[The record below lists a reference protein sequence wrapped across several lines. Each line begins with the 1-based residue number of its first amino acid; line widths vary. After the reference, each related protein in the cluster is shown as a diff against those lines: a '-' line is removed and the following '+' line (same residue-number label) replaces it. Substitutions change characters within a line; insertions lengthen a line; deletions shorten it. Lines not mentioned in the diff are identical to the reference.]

1 MIRLRIREIAEEKGY
16 NMSSLSRKSDVSFK
30 TVKRLWKDPYQTANT
45 DTLEKLAKA
54 LGVSVRDLIEDV
66 SDVTLE
72 DQAR

>member
-1 MIRLRIREIAEEKGY
+1 MLRLRIKEAAEERGY

-45 DTLEKLAKA
+45 DTLERIARA

-66 SDVTLE
+66 PDE
-72 DQAR
+72 N

>member
-1 MIRLRIREIAEEKGY
+1 MIRLRIREIAEEMGY

-30 TVKRLWKDPYQTANT
+30 TVKRLWKDPHQTANT

-66 SDVTLE
+66 DDTSE
-72 DQAR
+72 EQAR

>member
-1 MIRLRIREIAEEKGY
+1 MIRLRIKEIAEEKDY

-66 SDVTLE
+66 PDDTLE

>member
-1 MIRLRIREIAEEKGY
+1 MIRLRIREVAEEKGY

-54 LGVSVRDLIEDV
+54 LGVSVRDLLEDDPGET
-66 SDVTLE
+66 SE

>member
-54 LGVSVRDLIEDV
+54 LGVSVRDLLEDMP
-66 SDVTLE
+66 DDTLE

>member
-1 MIRLRIREIAEEKGY
+1 MIRLRIREMAEEKGY

-30 TVKRLWKDPYQTANT
+30 TVKRLWKDPYHT

-66 SDVTLE
+66 PDDTLE

>member
-1 MIRLRIREIAEEKGY
+1 MIRLRIREVAEEKGY

-54 LGVSVRDLIEDV
+54 LGVSVRDLLEDV
-66 SDVTLE
+66 PDETSE